1 VARRLVVE
9 ADGGSR
15 GNPGPAAFGTVV
27 RDATTGAIVIEIAET
42 LGTTTNNVAEYRGLI
57 AGLEAVHE
65 LDPVAEVEARLD
77 SKLVVEQ
84 MSGRWKIKHE
94 NLRGLAIRAR
104 AAHPPQL
111 ISYVW
116 VPREQ
121 NKAADRLVNA
131 ALDGTWD
138 PELAQPPAPP
148 PAPAASATSTP
159 PGTLPGW
166 SPQVGPSTTTLLL
179 RHGHTVHSVAKRFSG
194 SGGDDPGLNDLGRA
208 EAAAA
213 GVALAR
219 RGDVD
224 AVITSPMRRTRETAD
239 IVAEQVGT
247 TVLVDDDLRECDFG
261 AWEGFTFAEVQER
274 WPAELDAWLRST
286 AVPAPHG
293 ESFDKVALRVDAAAE
308 RFRSDQ
314 VGRCV
319 LVVSHVTPIK
329 CFVRA
334 ALDVATPVVFRME
347 LVPASLTTIR
357 WYADG
362 VASVVGFND
371 TSHLST
377 R

>member
-1 VARRLVVE
+1 VARRFVVE

-27 RDATTGAIVIEIAET
+27 RDAVSGDIVLEIAET
-42 LGTTTNNVAEYRGLI
+42 LGVTTNNVAEYRGLI
-57 AGLEAVHE
+57 AGLEAVHG
-65 LDPVAEVEARLD
+65 LDATAEVQARLD

-84 MSGRWKIKHE
+84 LSGRWKIKHE
-94 NLRGLAIRAR
+94 NLRGLALRAR
-104 AAHPPQL
+104 AAHPPEL
-111 ISYVW
+111 INYVW

-131 ALDGTWD
+131 ALDGSWD
-138 PELAQPPAPP
+138 PERSASGAV
-148 PAPAASATSTP
+148 PAAASVPSVP

-166 SPQVGPSTTTLLL
+166 SPQVGPTTTTLLL

-194 SGGDDPGLNDLGRA
+194 AGGDDPELNDLGRA

-219 RGDVD
+219 RGDID
-224 AVITSPMRRTRETAD
+224 AVVTSPMRRTRETAD
-239 IVAEQVGT
+239 IVAEQLGT
-247 TVLVDDDLRECDFG
+247 SVLVDDDLRECDFG
-261 AWEGFTFAEVQER
+261 AWEGFTFAEVGQR
-274 WPAELDAWLRST
+274 WPHDLDAWLHST
-286 AVPAPHG
+286 AVAPPGG
-293 ESFDKVALRVDAAAE
+293 ESFDDVVERVDAAAE
-308 RFRSDQ
+308 RLRFDHE
-314 VGRCV
+314 GRCV

-329 CFVRA
+329 CLVRA

-357 WYADG
+357 WFADG
-362 VASVVGFND
+362 AASLVGFND
-371 TSHLST
+371 TNHLSS